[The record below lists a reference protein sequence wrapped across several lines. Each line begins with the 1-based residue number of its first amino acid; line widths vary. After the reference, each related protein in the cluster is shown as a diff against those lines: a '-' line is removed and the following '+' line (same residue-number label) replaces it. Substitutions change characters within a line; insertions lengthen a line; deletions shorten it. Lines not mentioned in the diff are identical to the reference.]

1 MATKCMVIEHMVT
14 VKNPLLCVTCYS
26 AGIVGQALSD
36 DFLLL
41 LLLLFH
47 VKKISRNDISVPYI
61 ILYKWS
67 KLDSFIFIDS

>member
-36 DFLLL
+36 DF
-41 LLLLFH
+41 FIII
-47 VKKISRNDISVPYI
+47 VVIVSCKKN
-61 ILYKWS
+61 KQE
-67 KLDSFIFIDS
+67 